1 MQSPDFNAEY
11 ALSITEIKKK
21 LCGAKGDVEKVLD
34 ILLENP
40 EYDFGSGAW
49 FLTTQCEDG
58 VREQLQ
64 SGREEGW
71 EAYITECVVT
81 DANDER
87 KVYWRRAV
95 DALA

>member
-1 MQSPDFNAEY
+1 MDISDKIDAAN
-11 ALSITEIKKK
+11 
-21 LCGAKGDVEKVLD
+21 GDVEQILD
-34 ILLENP
+34 ILLEKP

-64 SGREEGW
+64 SGKEEGW
-71 EAYITECVVT
+71 EAYITKCVVT

-87 KVYWRRAV
+87 KVYWRKSV